1 MCPCL
6 SLYSSFKL
14 IPIQNLLIEV
24 NNALHGF
31 GSWFVLLFQIK
42 DRSNFF
48 FKIIIVSVYVPL
60 NARHC
65 AEYPQ
70 LAKSSLWARS
80 VHSTMESLE
89 QGRGG
94 EGQGTWTPNQK

>member
-1 MCPCL
+1 ML
-6 SLYSSFKL
+6 FMALAAGLYYYF
-14 IPIQNLLIEV
+14 
-24 NNALHGF
+24 
-31 GSWFVLLFQIK
+31 
-42 DRSNFF
+42 RSRTGVIFF